1 MRGRGWSM
9 LAAAARRG
17 DRVLLDLAIDVLLP
31 PLSTLVLVVALGA
44 GASCIL
50 ASLGAGW
57 AVRTDL
63 ALWGSCGACLLIYL
77 IRGWQ
82 LSGTG
87 ARGLLSFVHVPGYV
101 LWKLVLV
108 LRRDRGRGSWVR
120 TAREGGPGGP
130 VPS

>member
-1 MRGRGWSM
+1 MRGRGWPM
-9 LAAAARRG
+9 LVAAARRRDG
-17 DRVLLDLAIDVLLP
+17 VLLDLAVDVLLP

-44 GASCIL
+44 GASCLVAGI
-50 ASLGAGW
+50 GTGW

-63 ALWGSCGACLLIYL
+63 AVWASCGACLLIYL

-87 ARGLLSFVHVPGYV
+87 LRGLLSFLHVPGYI
-101 LWKLVLV
+101 LWKLVLI